1 MQEISNPLLRRNI
14 IAVTD
19 DIATKQQPIRA
30 FPGCLADGCQNICAG
45 DLFAVLVLGNGG
57 LTGFQKLGKLGLRH
71 LQFFPGTFYA
81 LPKFCFVNRI
91 YAAWLA
97 PDGSKI
103 DEADLKVLNPTFI
116 TSAAD
121 LQHLADKHAAN
132 PTMAK
137 PIREYAVKHSL
148 NVRILDVEAPLKA
161 MNTLKMFAQKA
172 LNDFNGYSANCLAN
186 DKFCQRLIDL
196 AAVMD
201 GKIVL
206 ANTIEE

>member
-1 MQEISNPLLRRNI
+1 MN
-14 IAVTD
+14 
-19 DIATKQQPIRA
+19 
-30 FPGCLADGCQNICAG
+30 
-45 DLFAVLVLGNGG
+45 
-57 LTGFQKLGKLGLRH
+57 
-71 LQFFPGTFYA
+71 YA
-81 LPKFCFVNRI
+81 KSYIDNYRK
-91 YAAWLA
+91 YAAAVAAEKAARAALENEYNDRSITKATFDAKLA
-97 PDGSKI
+97 AILETAPKENEYQKEADKIVADFDAAYSAWIVPDGSKI

-121 LQHLADKHAAN
+121 LQHLADKHNAN
-132 PTMAK
+132 PTMCKAL
-137 PIREYAVKHSL
+137 REYAIKNCL
-148 NVRILDVEAPLKA
+148 KVRILDVEAPLKA

-206 ANTIEE
+206 ADTIEE

>member
-1 MQEISNPLLRRNI
+1 MN
-14 IAVTD
+14 
-19 DIATKQQPIRA
+19 
-30 FPGCLADGCQNICAG
+30 
-45 DLFAVLVLGNGG
+45 
-57 LTGFQKLGKLGLRH
+57 
-71 LQFFPGTFYA
+71 YA
-81 LPKFCFVNRI
+81 KSYIDNYRK
-91 YAAWLA
+91 YAAAVAAAKAARQEAEDEYNDHSITKTTFESKLEKILERTPNEIEYRKATDKIVADFDAAYSAWIA
-97 PDGSKI
+97 PDGSKV
-103 DEADLKVLNPTFI
+103 DTADLAVLNPTFI
-116 TSAAD
+116 TSATD
-121 LQHLADKHAAN
+121 LQHLADKHNAN

>member
-1 MQEISNPLLRRNI
+1 MNFAKSYIDCYRAYAAAVAAEKAARAAIENEYNDHSVTKVDFEAKLATILETAPKEVEFRKKADKI
-14 IAVTD
+14 IAD
-19 DIATKQQPIRA
+19 FD
-30 FPGCLADGCQNICAG
+30 
-45 DLFAVLVLGNGG
+45 
-57 LTGFQKLGKLGLRH
+57 
-71 LQFFPGTFYA
+71 
-81 LPKFCFVNRI
+81 
-91 YAAWLA
+91 AAYSAWIA
-97 PDGSKI
+97 PDGSKV
-103 DEADLKVLNPTFI
+103 DTADLAVLNPTFI

-121 LQHLADKHAAN
+121 LQHLADKHNAN

-161 MNTLKMFAQKA
+161 MNTLRMFVQKA
-172 LNDFNGYSANCLAN
+172 LNNFDGYSAACLAN

-206 ANTIEE
+206 ADTIEE

>member
-1 MQEISNPLLRRNI
+1 MNFAKSYIDNYRRYAAAVATAKAARQEAEDEYNDHSI
-14 IAVTD
+14 
-19 DIATKQQPIRA
+19 TKTTFEGKLEKILERTPKE
-30 FPGCLADGCQNICAG
+30 LDY
-45 DLFAVLVLGNGG
+45 
-57 LTGFQKLGKLGLRH
+57 FQKENKIITD
-71 LQFFPGTFYA
+71 FETA
-81 LPKFCFVNRI
+81 
-91 YAAWLA
+91 YAAWIA

-121 LQHLADKHAAN
+121 LQHLADKHNAN

-137 PIREYAVKHSL
+137 PIREYAEKHSL

>member
-1 MQEISNPLLRRNI
+1 MNYAKSYIDNYRAYAT
-14 IAVTD
+14 AVAAEKAARAALENEYNDHSVTKVD
-19 DIATKQQPIRA
+19 FEAKLATILETAPKEVEFRKK
-30 FPGCLADGCQNICAG
+30 ADKIVA
-45 DLFAVLVLGNGG
+45 DFE
-57 LTGFQKLGKLGLRH
+57 
-71 LQFFPGTFYA
+71 
-81 LPKFCFVNRI
+81 
-91 YAAWLA
+91 AAYSAWIA
-97 PDGSKI
+97 PDGSKV
-103 DEADLKVLNPTFI
+103 DTADLAVLNPTFI

-121 LQHLADKHAAN
+121 LQHLADKHNAN

-161 MNTLKMFAQKA
+161 MNTLRMFVQKA
-172 LNDFNGYSANCLAN
+172 LNDFDGYSAACLAN

-206 ANTIEE
+206 ADTIEE

>member
-1 MQEISNPLLRRNI
+1 MN
-14 IAVTD
+14 
-19 DIATKQQPIRA
+19 
-30 FPGCLADGCQNICAG
+30 
-45 DLFAVLVLGNGG
+45 FAKSYIDNYR
-57 LTGFQKLGKLGLRH
+57 K
-71 LQFFPGTFYA
+71 
-81 LPKFCFVNRI
+81 
-91 YAAWLA
+91 YAAAVAAEKAARAALEAEYNNRSITKAAFESKLAAILETAPKEIEYRKAADKIVADFDAAYSAWIA
-97 PDGSKI
+97 PDGSKV
-103 DEADLKVLNPTFI
+103 DTADLAVLNPTFI

-121 LQHLADKHAAN
+121 LQHLADKHNAN

-161 MNTLKMFAQKA
+161 MNTLKLFAQKA
-172 LNDFNGYSANCLAN
+172 LNDFDGYSANCLKN
-186 DKFCQRLIDL
+186 DGFCQRLIDL